1 MERIVKLAAERA
13 APVAMHLAESRE
25 ELELLAAGTGPF
37 RELLEERSMWDETA
51 IPRGTRPL
59 DYLHMLAESPRGLVV
74 HGNYLDADEI
84 EFLGQRRDTISV
96 AYCPRTHAYFGHAKY
111 PLDRMLAAGARVVLG
126 TDSRASNPDLN
137 LLADLRLAAQ
147 QFPQVSPET
156 WLRMATLD
164 GATALGLDAAYGNL
178 APGNLANIIAMPCS
192 AADDPHEIVVNGFA
206 APSHVW
212 LHGRR
217 QRAGAS

>member
-1 MERIVKLAAERA
+1 LAANRS

-51 IPRGTRPL
+51 IPYGARPL
-59 DYLHMLAESPRGLVV
+59 DYLRMLAEAPRALVV
-74 HGNYLDADEI
+74 HANFVEADEI

-96 AYCPRTHAYFGHAKY
+96 AYRPRTHAYFGHAKY
-111 PLDRMLAAGARVVLG
+111 PLDRMLAAGTRVVIG

-164 GATALGLDAAYGNL
+164 GATALGLDAAHGSL
-178 APGNLANIIAMPCS
+178 APGKMANITAMPCS
-192 AADDPHEIVVNGFA
+192 ASDDPHEMVINGVT
-206 APSHVW
+206 APSQVW
-212 LHGRR
+212 LHGMR
-217 QRAGAS
+217 QRVGPP